1 MSINIKTYDVIVA
14 GGSLGGVM
22 TAYSLCKNGHKVLL
36 IEETKW
42 IGGQLTSQGVPS
54 DEHQMIEKTGAT
66 KTYREYR
73 NRVRNYYRNHPSI
86 IDELK
91 TKEIF
96 NPGNGWVSKNSH
108 DPRLALK
115 LLNDMLD
122 PFVKNGRLEIILNA
136 KVIGAET
143 IDHEIKNVTIETK
156 DTIFT
161 AKASYVVDATDTG
174 ELLPITQTK
183 YVTGAEAFSE
193 YQEPHAPEK
202 ALPKDM
208 QPITWTAAVGF
219 MEDGKDH
226 TIDKPELYEYFKN
239 YIMPFGESV
248 LSWYA
253 AGLDHGTK
261 RLFSMFATPNTKFS
275 ETPAMFT
282 YRQVIEKNY
291 FKDNY
296 EPASVMLIN
305 WPQND
310 YIMGNIFDDPNSEMH
325 KYRAKQLT
333 LSLVYWLQT
342 EAKRCD
348 GKGFGYKEV
357 KLMPEVL
364 GTDDGLALAPYIRES
379 RRIKALYTIK
389 EQDINKRYAKE
400 PKFFW
405 DTVGVGHYHID
416 LHMTTETKTYFFDET
431 WPFQI
436 PLGALIPVETKN
448 LIAACKNIGTTHVT
462 NGCYRLHP
470 VEWNIGE
477 SAGHFISFCLE
488 KNLLP
493 KDIYQSKELVK
504 EFQQKLE
511 SEGVMLSWPDDV
523 YIDESKYIVKGY

>member
-73 NRVRNYYRNHPSI
+73 NRVRNYYRNHPKI

-161 AKASYVVDATDTG
+161 AKSSYVVDATDTG

-202 ALPKDM
+202 ALPGDM

-219 MEDGKDH
+219 MEDRSEEH
-226 TIDKPELYEYFKN
+226 TSELQSRPHLVCRLLLEKKKN
-239 YIMPFGESV
+239 
-248 LSWYA
+248 
-253 AGLDHGTK
+253 
-261 RLFSMFATPNTKFS
+261 
-275 ETPAMFT
+275 
-282 YRQVIEKNY
+282 QKN
-291 FKDNY
+291 
-296 EPASVMLIN
+296 
-305 WPQND
+305 
-310 YIMGNIFDDPNSEMH
+310 
-325 KYRAKQLT
+325 
-333 LSLVYWLQT
+333 
-342 EAKRCD
+342 
-348 GKGFGYKEV
+348 
-357 KLMPEVL
+357 
-364 GTDDGLALAPYIRES
+364 
-379 RRIKALYTIK
+379 RIK
-389 EQDINKRYAKE
+389 NK
-400 PKFFW
+400 
-405 DTVGVGHYHID
+405 
-416 LHMTTETKTYFFDET
+416 
-431 WPFQI
+431 
-436 PLGALIPVETKN
+436 
-448 LIAACKNIGTTHVT
+448 
-462 NGCYRLHP
+462 
-470 VEWNIGE
+470 
-477 SAGHFISFCLE
+477 
-488 KNLLP
+488 
-493 KDIYQSKELVK
+493 
-504 EFQQKLE
+504 
-511 SEGVMLSWPDDV
+511 
-523 YIDESKYIVKGY
+523 